1 MKLKKYQERALG
13 TIPGNVG
20 VKQFLEQLAVWRAK
34 AHQDGEWLFDFA
46 EKAWEKAGVPYS
58 YWKKKDGLERPL
70 PNFCLKIPTGGGK
83 TLLAVKTIDL
93 VQSLYLRRQ
102 TGLVVWIVPT
112 SQIYLQ
118 TLNALEDRNHPYRQ
132 QLDIISAGRTLIL
145 EKTDT
150 FTPQDMEE
158 RLAILMLMLPSASR
172 ANEESLKMF
181 QDAGAFQ
188 AFFPPDE
195 DREAHEKLLK
205 RVSNLRTFEAE
216 DAFGGKQVKTSL
228 GNTIRLLEPLIILD
242 EGHKAYSE
250 NAQRTLRNLNP
261 CMIVELSATPPKE
274 ANRLVVISGDELH
287 KEEMIKLDLHVT
299 NKSSSWQDTMRAAM
313 ERRDEL
319 ENKAKD
325 YEANSNVYIRPIC
338 LIQVERTGKEQ
349 RDGKHIHAEDARE
362 YLIGQGVQKDW
373 IAVKSSEINE
383 IKDFDDIGGL
393 LSRDCPI
400 RYIITK
406 SALQEGWDCSFAYV
420 LTVLTN
426 PHSKTALTQ
435 LIGRILRQPYARRT
449 HVSALD
455 ESYVFCFQR
464 TDLLDEIRAGFKR
477 EGLEEMQGK
486 IVRDG
491 EDAGLTALR
500 EILPRDKFKK
510 AAANMVL
517 PAFVIR
523 DGKSWRLVSYEAA
536 ILSRV
541 DWSQVDLSPVEE
553 LPLSLEE
560 KRDVEF
566 SAGLGENLRDFARH
580 AQAGLNSGEPK
591 FDFAY
596 AASHLLDIVP
606 NPWVGYEF
614 VERVFEKLLAKW
626 KGKKQV
632 VANNLVF
639 ILEEMRTQLAKE
651 RDRLAEGVFNQ
662 MLKDDLMHFIVVTH
676 HLGKQMNRLPE
687 RMEIPQSSVKATRL
701 DGSQFEMNLFD
712 PTPDDAM
719 NSLEREV
726 ASFLEEQS
734 PLYFWYRNVPQ
745 RGYYVQG
752 WQKSRIFADFIFTI
766 TGEVKS
772 DYRKVFVLETKGLH
786 LKNENT
792 EYKKSVFELCNKRA
806 REQSWNE
813 LVPAMQNKEIK
824 FEVVFQD
831 EWEKR
836 LNELLVE

>member
-1 MKLKKYQERALG
+1 MKLKEYQERALG
-13 TIPGNVG
+13 TVPGSVG
-20 VKQFLEQLAVWRAK
+20 ARQFLEQLAVWRVK

-46 EKAWEKAGVPYS
+46 EKAWEKAEVPHT

-93 VQSLYLRRQ
+93 VQSLYLKRQ

-118 TLNALEDRNHPYRQ
+118 TLNALKDRDHPYRQ

-150 FTPQDMEE
+150 FTPQDMED
-158 RLAILMLMLPSASR
+158 RLAVLMLMLPSASR

-195 DREAHEKLLK
+195 DRAAHEKLLK
-205 RVSNLRTFEAE
+205 RIPNLTTFESE

-274 ANRLVVISGDELH
+274 ANKLVVISGDELH

-313 ERRDEL
+313 ERRDKL
-319 ENKAKD
+319 EEKAVD
-325 YEANSNVYIRPIC
+325 YEGNSNVYIRPIC
-338 LIQVERTGKEQ
+338 LIQVERTGKDQ
-349 RDGKHIHAEDARE
+349 RDGKHIHAEAVRE

-383 IKDFDDIGGL
+383 IKDFDDAGGL

-455 ESYVFCFQR
+455 ESYAFCFQR
-464 TDLLDEIRAGFKR
+464 TDLMQEIKAGFKR

-486 IVRDG
+486 IVQDG
-491 EDAGLTALR
+491 EDAGLNTLR

-517 PAFVIR
+517 PAFMIR
-523 DGKSWRLVSYEAA
+523 DGKSWRLVSYEAD

-541 DWSQVDLSPVEE
+541 DWTQVDLKPLEKLS
-553 LPLSLEE
+553 LSLEE

-566 SAGLGENLRDFARH
+566 SAGLGENLRDFGRH
-580 AQAGLNSGEPK
+580 EQEDFSSGKPQI
-591 FDFAY
+591 DFAY

-614 VERVFEKLLAKW
+614 VEQVFGKLFAKW
-626 KGKKQV
+626 KGKEKV
-632 VANNLVF
+632 VVNNLVF
-639 ILEEMRTQLAKE
+639 ILESMRTQLAQE
-651 RDRLAEGVFNQ
+651 RDRLAETVFNQ
-662 MLKDDLMHFIVVTH
+662 MLKDDVMHFIVVTH
-676 HLGKQMNRLPE
+676 DLGKRMNRLPE
-687 RMEIPQSSVKATRL
+687 RMEIPQSAIKATRL

-712 PTPDDAM
+712 PTPEDSL
-719 NSLEREV
+719 NRLEREV
-726 ASFLEEQS
+726 ASFLDEQS

-752 WQKSRIFADFIFTI
+752 WQKSRIFADFIFTT
-766 TGEVKS
+766 TGDTKS
-772 DYRKVFVLETKGLH
+772 NYRKVFVLETKGLH

-792 EYKKSVFELCNKRA
+792 EYKQSVFELCNKRA
-806 REQSWNE
+806 QEKSWND
-813 LVPAMQNKEIK
+813 LVPAMQEKEIK

-831 EWEKR
+831 EWENR
-836 LNELLVE
+836 LNELLTE